1 VRSSPT
7 CSWLSHIGSQLER
20 RYRNLRETPLRTY
33 GPPLADLRRLVLH
46 YESELNPSASISSR
60 RECHGTCPATNHGGT
75 MGNNGVVSIRLK
87 ALGVS
92 ITSAD
97 GSVAIEQTSIGNP
110 AASVTPKAERFVAS
124 SRQALPKSPE
134 IPVQASPTGTARPTS
149 ARQSPARPA
158 QPATEPLPPLP
169 EERDSTVRENSDA
182 GSAAIDEVEQTPLRP
197 SGRNGPG
204 PQERR
209 SPYRQLLEG
218 QLAKPKRPGLA
229 KQNRYGAM
237 KRSGQSCTAARRSW
251 TPCRGAG
258 SIPGAS
264 SPAMARGCDGLRR
277 GRKSPTRRR
286 SLYRISRRFRQ
297 SPAASARG
305 TRAQDFVAGERR
317 LPSGMSRR
325 G

>member
-1 VRSSPT
+1 MCCFSGAGLRAAWTRPLAVPVLIATFAVATAQSVRSEPVRDDASGLTVVPPSGYGASQIAPT
-7 CSWLSHIGSQLER
+7 K
-20 RYRNLRETPLRTY
+20 P
-33 GPPLADLRRLVLH
+33 
-46 YESELNPSASISSR
+46 
-60 RECHGTCPATNHGGT
+60 
-75 MGNNGVVSIRLK
+75 
-87 ALGVS
+87 
-92 ITSAD
+92 
-97 GSVAIEQTSIGNP
+97 
-110 AASVTPKAERFVAS
+110 F
-124 SRQALPKSPE
+124 
-134 IPVQASPTGTARPTS
+134 TARSS